1 MESKLRE
8 IRERVMQSIEEARAS
23 ANLEQIRVGILGKKG
38 ELTGLLRGMGKLPP
52 EERPKMGQ
60 LVNDVR
66 SAIEARLEARA
77 AELIEREKAARLA
90 EETIDVTLPGPE
102 RCAGSLHPMNIALR
116 RMVEIFVGMGYEE
129 VEGPEVEF
137 DHYNFELLNLPK
149 NHPARDAQDT
159 FYVDDNIVLRTH
171 TSPVQARIMTTRKP
185 PIRVICPGRVYRADE
200 ADATHSPVFHQME
213 GLVIDENITMGDLK
227 GTLDEFARQMFG
239 EGIRTRF
246 RPSFFPFTEPSAE
259 VDLTCANCRGEG
271 CRMCKGT
278 GWIEVL
284 GAGMVNPKVLE
295 MCGIDS
301 RKYSGFAFGM
311 GVERISL
318 LKYNI
323 PTLRYLYENDLSNAE
338 ARFRISCVRKMYAY
352 CNRHGLFMVKIRR
365 KRVFCLSCAGSKRF
379 FCQEVRVIGR
389 DCLQDLG
396 SLS

>member
-1 MESKLRE
+1 MKTKLRE
-8 IRERVMQSIEEARAS
+8 IRERVLSELNQA
-23 ANLEQIRVGILGKKG
+23 ANTAALEKIRVGVLGKKG
-38 ELTGLLRGMGKLPP
+38 ELTGLLRGMGQLPA

-66 SAIEARLEARA
+66 KALEEALEKRA
-77 AELIEREKAARLA
+77 AELKAREKEERLSA
-90 EETIDVTLPGPE
+90 EAVDVTLPGEE
-102 RCAGSLHPMNIALR
+102 RCAGSLHPMNIALQK
-116 RMVEIFVGMGYEE
+116 MIDIFVGMGYEV
-129 VEGPEVEF
+129 VEGPEVEY
-137 DHYNFELLNLPK
+137 DHYNFELLNIPK

-185 PIRVICPGRVYRADE
+185 PIRIICPGRVYRADE

-227 GTLDEFARQMFG
+227 GTLDEFARQMYG
-239 EGIRTRF
+239 EGISTRF

-259 VDLTCANCRGEG
+259 VDLTCANCRGAG

-284 GAGMVNPKVLE
+284 GAGMVNPHVLE

-301 RKYSGFAFGM
+301 KKYSGFAFGM

-323 PTLRYLYENDLSNAE
+323 PNLRYLYENDL
-338 ARFRISCVRKMYAY
+338 RFLTQYR
-352 CNRHGLFMVKIRR
+352 
-365 KRVFCLSCAGSKRF
+365 
-379 FCQEVRVIGR
+379 
-389 DCLQDLG
+389 
-396 SLS
+396 